1 MSDKRKHSAGKG
13 DTPRTMDYQKWSENW
28 DRIFGKKDK
37 PNNGKRDRSKVL
49 HRTTKKTRSSTR
61 KSA

>member
-37 PNNGKRDRSKVL
+37 PNNG
-49 HRTTKKTRSSTR
+49 
-61 KSA
+61 